1 MLYFKLLLGIIGTI
15 LGFVGL
21 VRYIRDVF
29 SGKTKPHA
37 FSWFVW
43 GIIESIVFI
52 AQVMNHGGIGSMIA
66 GISAA
71 TSLFIA
77 IVAFSKREVLITAAD
92 WAALILALVGV
103 ILWQVTSNPLLAVIA
118 VTAADLFGF
127 VPTFRKAF
135 QKPFEETIVEYEM
148 SAFKWFVSIFALGAI
163 SLTTVLYPVSLII
176 TNGLFVTMVLI
187 RRNRKVS

>member
-21 VRYIRDVF
+21 VPYIRDVL
-29 SGKTKPHA
+29 SRKTKPHA

-43 GIIESIVFI
+43 GIIESIVFL

-77 IVAFSKREVLITAAD
+77 IVAFSKRETSITSSD
-92 WAALILALVGV
+92 WAALSLASSESSCG
-103 ILWQVTSNPLLAVIA
+103 
-118 VTAADLFGF
+118 
-127 VPTFRKAF
+127 K
-135 QKPFEETIVEYEM
+135 
-148 SAFKWFVSIFALGAI
+148 
-163 SLTTVLYPVSLII
+163 
-176 TNGLFVTMVLI
+176 
-187 RRNRKVS
+187 